1 MSNGYEPPKWAG
13 KPPSGYHL
21 DVTKDGKLFTK
32 LPIDEKSY
40 YTFGRNLEQTDFC
53 IDHQSCS
60 RVHAALVY
68 HKHLKLFYLT
78 DLNSTHGSHIG
89 NVRLEPNQPTPLQID
104 ASFHFGASTRIYT
117 LREKPKQVKSELL
130 IEEDANASLPETEFE
145 LDKLTQNNT
154 INNRTISMLGID
166 KDGEII
172 KPATAMKRK
181 SVSFNEEEDVI
192 NPEDV
197 DPTVGRF
204 RNLVS
209 STIVIPNQPNKR
221 ARLDSGV
228 SISQTSFSFLP
239 RINPAPSIVS
249 SSSSSSASS
258 APSSSYSN
266 NFLTAKSLGIH
277 LPSPAPE
284 PTTAES
290 TSIAVDEHLE
300 SSSSEAATLYD
311 DEVMAS
317 LSEDKSPKK
326 KYAKEAWPGMHS
338 GTPLTNF

>member
-1 MSNGYEPPKWAG
+1 MVKSSSLQRPWSENPCPSMKRRTSSTPRMSIQQWVVFE
-13 KPPSGYHL
+13 
-21 DVTKDGKLFTK
+21 
-32 LPIDEKSY
+32 I
-40 YTFGRNLEQTDFC
+40 
-53 IDHQSCS
+53 
-60 RVHAALVY
+60 
-68 HKHLKLFYLT
+68 
-78 DLNSTHGSHIG
+78 
-89 NVRLEPNQPTPLQID
+89 
-104 ASFHFGASTRIYT
+104 SFHQQLLFLINQS
-117 LREKPKQVKSELL
+117 KS
-130 IEEDANASLPETEFE
+130 SF
-145 LDKLTQNNT
+145 
-154 INNRTISMLGID
+154 
-166 KDGEII
+166 
-172 KPATAMKRK
+172 
-181 SVSFNEEEDVI
+181 VSFI
-192 NPEDV
+192 NGKSL
-197 DPTVGRF
+197 TF
-204 RNLVS
+204 LTFIS
-209 STIVIPNQPNKR
+209 KR

-249 SSSSSSASS
+249 SSSSSSVSS

>member
-130 IEEDANASLPETEFE
+130 LEEDANASLPETEFE

-209 STIVIPNQPNKR
+209 STIVIPNQPN
-221 ARLDSGV
+221 
-228 SISQTSFSFLP
+228 
-239 RINPAPSIVS
+239 
-249 SSSSSSASS
+249 
-258 APSSSYSN
+258 N

-290 TSIAVDEHLE
+290 TSIAVDEHHE